1 MRLSP
6 QQVSDIVRLT
16 HEHVHPQAKVW
27 LFGSRVDD
35 NARGGDIDIY
45 IETPAIDDP
54 GLAKIHLR
62 LAFEDAWGECKVD
75 LVLHQQTNPEQ
86 PIHVLARTEGIRLV

>member
-1 MRLSP
+1 MRLTP

-16 HEHVHPQAKVW
+16 HEQIHPQAKIW

-35 NARGGDIDIY
+35 NARGGDIDLY
-45 IETPAIDDP
+45 IDTPCIDDP
-54 GLAKIHLR
+54 GLAKIRLR
-62 LAFEDAWGECKVD
+62 LAFEDTWGECKVD

-86 PIHVLARTEGIRLV
+86 PIHVLARTEGIRLG